1 VGGSTTNPPSVARR
15 VDGERGLVEEVGF
28 LGGSERLFACC
39 HLPTGPSRDLGV
51 VVCSPILCD
60 FGANYRREVSVARRL
75 AAAGVPVLRYHPR
88 GTGHSD
94 GARTDLTLDSLVAD
108 ATTVLD
114 QARDRLGVD
123 RLAVLA
129 TRFSALAA
137 AEASRGT
144 ATPLALWEPVTRPR
158 AYVRAGLR
166 ARAVARLASA
176 GEPEE
181 PEDELARQGW
191 LDVLGI
197 PVGRG
202 LYDTPAGR
210 TLAAALAGED
220 RPLLVVRFEDGDGD
234 LDLGADA
241 EVRVCPCDESWWFIP
256 DRSAPGE
263 EAVAATADWFLGL
276 PSPAASSR
284 GDRRQTGGDGDEHPV
299 FLPAATGD
307 LLGVVTVPAGPANGV
322 AAVFLRG
329 AGWRPS
335 SGPRRTQVAAARRL
349 AAHGFHALRFSY
361 HGIAE
366 SGGESDEIVRL
377 DRPYVADT
385 RAAVDWAA
393 GEGMRTVLV
402 GNCFGARTA
411 LATAAKVPDAVAGL
425 VLSVP
430 PVHDFEVVR
439 RLDRRPLGHFAR
451 RLRPGHVVAVLR
463 DRTRRRAL
471 GRTGRG
477 LATLAGQKVRPR
489 RPGGPEWVSRRF
501 LGHVEAAAERRIPML
516 FVFGEEDRY
525 HEDFVR
531 ARDHELGRVLDR
543 AGDLVTIAVVP
554 GRVHGL
560 TSVATQQA
568 TLDAIEEWVLAACG

>member
-1 VGGSTTNPPSVARR
+1 
-15 VDGERGLVEEVGF
+15 VEEVGF
-28 LGGSERLFACC
+28 LGGPERLFACA

-60 FGANYRREVSVARRL
+60 FGANYRREVSLARRL
-75 AAAGVPVLRYHPR
+75 AAAGVPTLRYHPR
-88 GTGHSD
+88 GTGHSG
-94 GARTDLTLDSLVAD
+94 GARTDLTLDTLVAD
-108 ATTVLD
+108 ATTVSGE
-114 QARDRLGVD
+114 ARDRLGVD

-137 AEASRGT
+137 AEATRGT
-144 ATPLALWEPVTRPR
+144 GTPLALWEPVSRPR
-158 AYVRAGLR
+158 SYLRAGLR
-166 ARAVARLASA
+166 ARAVARLSGA

-181 PEDELARQGW
+181 PADELARQGW
-191 LDVLGI
+191 IDVLGI

-202 LYDTPAGR
+202 LYETPVDR

-220 RPLLVVRFEDGDGD
+220 RPLLVVRFDDGNGD
-234 LDLGADA
+234 LDLGVDA
-241 EVRVCPCDESWWFIP
+241 EVRVCRCDESWWFIP

-263 EAVAATADWFLGL
+263 EAVGETADWFLGL
-276 PSPAASSR
+276 PSDPA
-284 GDRRQTGGDGDEHPV
+284 GGRRDESPATGGEGGEHAV

-307 LLGVVTVPAGPANGV
+307 LLGVVTEPAGTANGL

-349 AAHGFHALRFSY
+349 AAHGFRALRFSY

-366 SGGESDEIVRL
+366 SGGETEEIVRL

-385 RAAVDWAA
+385 RAAVEWAA
-393 GEGMRTVLV
+393 GEGLRTVLV

-411 LATAAKVPDAVAGL
+411 LATAANAPDGLAGL

-489 RPGGPEWVSRRF
+489 RDGPEWVSRRF
-501 LGHVEAAAERRIPML
+501 VGHVEAAAARGIPML
-516 FVFGEEDRY
+516 FVFGDEDRY

-531 ARDHELGRVLDR
+531 ARDHDLGRVLDR

-560 TSVATQQA
+560 TSVATQEA
-568 TLDAIEEWVLAACG
+568 ALDAIEGWVRATCG

>member
-1 VGGSTTNPPSVARR
+1 VGGSTTNPPAVARR
-15 VDGERGLVEEVGF
+15 VDSERGVAEEVGF
-28 LGGSERLFACC
+28 LGGPDRLFACA
-39 HLPTGPSRDLGV
+39 HLPTGPSCDVGV

-60 FGANYRREVSVARRL
+60 FGANYRREVSLARRL
-75 AAAGVPVLRYHPR
+75 AAAGVPALRYHPR
-88 GTGHSD
+88 GTGHSG
-94 GARTDLTLDSLVAD
+94 GARTDLTLDTLVAD
-108 ATTVLD
+108 ATTVLGE
-114 QARDRLGVD
+114 ARDRLGVD

-137 AEASRGT
+137 AEATRGT
-144 ATPLALWEPVTRPR
+144 GTPLALWEPVTRPR
-158 AYVRAGLR
+158 SYLRAGLR
-166 ARAVARLASA
+166 ARAVARLSGA
-176 GEPEE
+176 GEREE

-191 LDVLGI
+191 IDVLGI

-202 LYDTPAGR
+202 LYETPADR

-220 RPLLVVRFEDGDGD
+220 RPLLVVRFEDGKGD
-234 LDLGADA
+234 LDLGVDVD
-241 EVRVCPCDESWWFIP
+241 VRECPCDESWWFIP

-263 EAVAATADWFLGL
+263 EAVAASAVWFCDL
-276 PSPAASSR
+276 AAYAARSR
-284 GDRRQTGGDGDEHPV
+284 RIRRHIDSGGGERPV

-307 LLGVVTVPAGPANGV
+307 LMGLVTEPAGPANGL

-349 AAHGFHALRFSY
+349 AAQGFHALRFSY

-366 SGGESDEIVRL
+366 SGGDTEEIVRL

-385 RAAVDWAA
+385 RAAVEWAA
-393 GEGMRTVLV
+393 GEGLRTVLV

-411 LATAAKVPDAVAGL
+411 LAAAAKVPDNVAGL

-463 DRTRRRAL
+463 DRSRRRAL

-489 RPGGPEWVSRRF
+489 HDGPEWVSRRF
-501 LGHVEAAAERRIPML
+501 VGHVEAAAERGIPML

-525 HEDFVR
+525 HADFVR

-560 TSVATQQA
+560 TSVATQEA
-568 TLDAIEEWVLAACG
+568 TLDAIEGWVRATCG